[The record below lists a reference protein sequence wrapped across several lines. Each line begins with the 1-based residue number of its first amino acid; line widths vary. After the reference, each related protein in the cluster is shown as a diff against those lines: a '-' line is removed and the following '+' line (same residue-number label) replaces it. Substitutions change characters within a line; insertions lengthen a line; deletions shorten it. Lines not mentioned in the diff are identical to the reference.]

1 MRNRKGTDKMKNLKK
16 IWLDNQAIA
25 KSLKVLALKDED
37 LIGWLIIQVFD

>member
-1 MRNRKGTDKMKNLKK
+1 MKNLKK

-25 KSLKVLALKDED
+25 KSLKVLALKDEA